1 MTKQKINVVQIDTET
16 AAQIAQFQLKQIAK
30 GKEKPRIK
38 DIVKDAL
45 KKFLENE
52 K

>member
-1 MTKQKINVVQIDTET
+1 MAKEKTVNIPADLDIE
-16 AAQIAQFQLKQIAK
+16 IAKYQLAQIAK